1 VVLRFP
7 QFRVRREPG
16 AEEGARRGRSICHG
30 LGVSKAGPKSWPIR
44 VKSSP
49 DEIE

>member
-1 VVLRFP
+1 VFRFP
-7 QFRVRREPG
+7 QFRVRRESG
-16 AEEGARRGRSICHG
+16 AEEGSRGGRSICHG
-30 LGVSKAGPKSWPIR
+30 LGVSKAGREGWPIR